1 MSPASKHRNFRDNWA
16 DSRYKISCGVL
27 RIVWCQAFILPLPS
41 MKTKTRASH
50 NEWNVPDW
58 RDEKQYLTPRS
69 EGDDSDLL
77 QWRWEFLRRDKQ
89 YRDDWRRIAVLDPD
103 GKLALRG
110 DPSQCDFTK
119 PIPLLIPE
127 QLEDF
132 HHFNRLYKLSRLL
145 DPSVR
150 NPSILPFSGLYAEY
164 GVVVVV
170 DLELSIKRQLKLA
183 ELELRRHHKQLE
195 KKLRRATYPE
205 KAKWPQFLRMIDA
218 LDTGQVDELEIGYE
232 ICGFR
237 GRKYAVRKVISNVR
251 SQLRR
256 ARSFWKKLPIPAV
269 LPPKCLTDSEPS
281 SAT

>member
-1 MSPASKHRNFRDNWA
+1 
-16 DSRYKISCGVL
+16 
-27 RIVWCQAFILPLPS
+27 
-41 MKTKTRASH
+41 MKTRTRTPY

-58 RDEKQYLTPRS
+58 RDEEQYLKPRP
-69 EGDDSDLL
+69 EKDDSDLL

-110 DPSQCDFTK
+110 DPSRCDFTK

-145 DPSVR
+145 NPSVR
-150 NPSILPFSGLYAEY
+150 NPSVLPFSGLYAEY

-170 DLELSIKRQLKLA
+170 NLECSIDRQLKVA
-183 ELELRRHHKQLE
+183 EQELLGHQKQLE

-205 KAKWPQFLRMIDA
+205 KVRWPQYLRMIDA
-218 LDTGQVDELEIGYE
+218 LDTWQVDELEIGYK
-232 ICGFR
+232 ICGFTGR
-237 GRKYAVRKVISNVR
+237 GYKVEKVISNVR
-251 SQLRR
+251 SQLRT
-256 ARSFWKKLPIPAV
+256 ARSFWKKLPIPAI
-269 LPPKCLTDSEPS
+269 LPPKCLTDQKSS
-281 SAT
+281 SAK